1 MKRCPVSDPD
11 HENCSNPYQNILFIS
26 LTVHLLLCFIYSS
39 KYRHTVILTVA
50 YVSSQ
55 SIKNVLLD
63 FNYITWNIKAQNNIK
78 NIKFYFLNNNIDFKT
93 L

>member
-1 MKRCPVSDPD
+1 M
-11 HENCSNPYQNILFIS
+11 
-26 LTVHLLLCFIYSS
+26 CFIYSS

-63 FNYITWNIKAQNNIK
+63 FNYITWNNKAQNNIK

-93 L
+93 LKKHSSNTSVQLLVSLTEG